1 MAGGA
6 IGALL
11 RWLVQLI
18 FSKWTKLPGWTAIF
32 LVNVIGSFLIGFAVA
47 WLTNLIA
54 IDKAA
59 ELTHLA
65 VDMTSQRPE
74 AGLALFAVGFC
85 GALTTFSTFSLDN
98 YFLAHGKYAEL
109 AFNII
114 GSLLACYFA
123 VLAGW
128 ALGQG
133 VLPV

>member
-11 RWLVQLI
+11 RWLIQMF
-18 FSKWTKLPGWTAIF
+18 FSHWTKLPGWTAIF
-32 LVNVIGSFLIGFAVA
+32 LINVVGSFLIGFAVA
-47 WLTNLIA
+47 WLTNQME

-65 VDMTSQRPE
+65 VDLKYQRPE
-74 AGLALFAVGFC
+74 AGLALFAVGYC
-85 GALTTFSTFSLDN
+85 GAFTTFSTFSLDN
-98 YFLAHGKYAEL
+98 YFLTHGKYAQM
-109 AFNII
+109 AFNIV
-114 GSLLACYFA
+114 GSLVACYFA
-123 VLAGW
+123 VFAGW